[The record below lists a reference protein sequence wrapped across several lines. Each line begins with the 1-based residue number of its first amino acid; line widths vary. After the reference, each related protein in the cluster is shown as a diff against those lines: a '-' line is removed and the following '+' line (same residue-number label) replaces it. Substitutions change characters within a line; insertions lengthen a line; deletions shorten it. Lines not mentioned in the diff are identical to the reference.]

1 MSAVRDALHRIA
13 SRTHTPPT
21 QTLCHPSDKAAQSRQ
36 TVSVRPYMGVLAVL
50 LGSVIS
56 TLDSRITT
64 FGLADVR
71 GAVHASFDDGAWITT
86 ALTVGQMLIGPVSP
100 WLGAV
105 FGVRRVLMVS
115 ASIFTLSNFLLPF
128 APGLGWVLV
137 CQLISGLSSGTF
149 IPLTIGFVI
158 LNLPQ
163 RLVIYGVAAYSMN
176 LELSLNI
183 AASIEGWFCDNGS
196 WQWIFWDTAL
206 MAPVMILCIHFGMPR
221 QQINRDLLKTADW
234 AGILYAAVGF
244 SLLYAAL
251 DQGNRLDWLNSGL
264 INALLVGGSLFIIAF
279 VVQELTS
286 PRPWINL
293 RYAAK
298 GNIPLLF
305 LLITFFRFALLST
318 SFLIP
323 QFLTTVQNFRA
334 IEIGG
339 VLIWILLPQVLA
351 IPLVATALRFT
362 EPRLLLAL
370 GFALVGYGCFMA
382 GQLTQV
388 WAGDDFLPSQLVQ
401 GLGQSI
407 GLTSLV
413 WFFLQHLEPS
423 EVLTFGAVLQTGR
436 LFGAQLGSA
445 FIQTFVRVQ
454 EQVYSNLIGQHV
466 TPGSFATVHRLQD
479 YAGAV
484 ISRSIGQS
492 GANERATALLAR
504 AVQTQANVLSYID
517 GFMVIGFA
525 AIVVLLLMLLL
536 RQPPGLSNPASAGL
550 KSSAATAK
558 PALIRSVMTILHAF
572 SRT

>member
-1 MSAVRDALHRIA
+1 MSAARDGLQRIA
-13 SRTHTPPT
+13 SRRHTPPT
-21 QTLCHPSDKAAQSRQ
+21 HTLCHPSDKAAQSRQ
-36 TVSVRPYMGVLAVL
+36 TVSVRPYIGVLAVL
-50 LGSVIS
+50 LGSIIS
-56 TLDSRITT
+56 TLDSRITS

-86 ALTVGQMLIGPVSP
+86 ALTVGQMLVGPVSP

-115 ASIFTLSNFLLPF
+115 AATFTVSNFLLPF
-128 APGLGWVLV
+128 SPSLGWVLFF
-137 CQLISGLSSGTF
+137 QLISGISSGTF

-158 LNLPQ
+158 LNLP
-163 RLVIYGVAAYSMN
+163 RRWVIYGVAAYAMN

-183 AASIEGWFCDNGS
+183 AASIEGWFCDNES

-206 MAPVMILCIHFGMPR
+206 MAPVMMLCIYFGMPR
-221 QQINRDLLKTADW
+221 QPINRDLLRTGDW
-234 AGILYAAVGF
+234 AGILFAAVGF

-264 INALLVGGSLFIIAF
+264 INALLLGGILSIIAF
-279 VVQELTS
+279 VVHELTS

-339 VLIWILLPQVLA
+339 VLIWILLPQVVA
-351 IPLVATALRFT
+351 IPLVATVLRFV
-362 EPRLLLAL
+362 EPRLTLAL
-370 GFALVGYGCFMA
+370 GFALVGLGCFMA

-454 EQVYSNLIGQHV
+454 EQVYSNLVGQHV
-466 TPGSFATVHRLQD
+466 TPGSFATVQRLHD
-479 YAGAV
+479 YVEAV

-525 AIVVLLLMLLL
+525 SIVVLLLMLLL
-536 RQPPGLSNPASAGL
+536 RRPPGLSDPASAGL
-550 KSSAATAK
+550 K
-558 PALIRSVMTILHAF
+558 
-572 SRT
+572 